1 MQTVPRDRRRARWVT
16 PVCKCNDGRRWT
28 EGKDTVADAG
38 CGWSLG
44 YDDFSLQWTIQ
55 SRGCLSQLCCSLG
68 WGVQYFGLWGWWW
81 RMKGWEIGITIE
93 NENSGGAVPPHKL
106 LLSFAPACY
115 NNNAKP
121 CHFSFKTSIGYWI
134 DQWYYFFLISMFLLV
149 IAFSTR
155 TSNKFGKKGK

>member
-1 MQTVPRDRRRARWVT
+1 MGDSCMQMQRWEEMNGGERHSSRCRTRMVFGLRWFFSPVNNSVT
-16 PVCKCNDGRRWT
+16 GLPISIVLFTG
-28 EGKDTVADAG
+28 
-38 CGWSLG
+38 L
-44 YDDFSLQWTIQ
+44 
-55 SRGCLSQLCCSLG
+55 
-68 WGVQYFGLWGWWW
+68 GVQYFGLWGWWW

-93 NENSGGAVPPHKL
+93 NENSGGAVLPHKL